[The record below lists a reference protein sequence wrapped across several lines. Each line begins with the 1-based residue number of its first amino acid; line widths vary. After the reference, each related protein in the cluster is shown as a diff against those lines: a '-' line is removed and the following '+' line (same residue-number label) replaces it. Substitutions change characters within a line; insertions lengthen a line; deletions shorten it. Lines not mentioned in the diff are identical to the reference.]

1 MAGSCNHA
9 GHFLLEEDDKFLERV
24 QAAVE
29 EEERQTMATADK
41 DAAKEAIATASP
53 LQSSDAQP
61 FLRIPQTS
69 ALSLLSN
76 LRSSIFSPHRLPP
89 PAPPSPPSSSSVKEK
104 RSSDLHLFFIKIWEL
119 SAEIKR
125 GNLVVADLQAEC
137 LDFVASELLFSLI
150 REASVRKGR
159 NRYQNRV
166 TDISRFFDN
175 AGEMSDHEHEMDD
188 MDDDDIMDE
197 GAEFDIPQNAELND
211 DLMPEINNETE
222 KKVVGMKKRAPCWKH
237 FTFITPENHPKPRAA
252 CNWCGTD
259 YACHSKLNGTKSLTH
274 HLAYQCTKYP
284 LSKKFTGSR
293 QKLLSFQRK
302 ENNGETSAN
311 LVPVAFSAD
320 ACKRALA
327 RMIIIDELPFS
338 FVEGEGFRDFITVV
352 QPMWNPPRRL
362 AMAKQIMV
370 MYEDEKKTLKHT
382 LKNQRVCLTTD
393 TWTSVQ
399 NLNYMCLTG
408 HFIDENWRY
417 QKKIL
422 NFCVVHNHKGDTL
435 GRKVEECLLDWGI
448 DKFLTVTVDNAS
460 SNNLF
465 IRYLER
471 KTKDRKATILNH
483 DFLHVRCSAHI
494 LNLIVREGLQEID
507 VPIARV
513 RNMVRYVRSSPSRMA
528 EFWSCVEKEKIVCR
542 LKPCL
547 DVSTRWNYTY
557 FMLERALSYQKAF
570 DRLCDDPS
578 FKLNVREEEMDE
590 DFDDVNSFEGIN
602 RVIEIEKRKKKR
614 GGKGRKEY
622 VGPPSSSDWEKIKLY
637 VKFLRV
643 FYVAT
648 LKFSG
653 SLYVTCNVFFDE
665 MVLIQQDIMKLC
677 DNEDS
682 DLYDLAM
689 SMRTKFDKY
698 WGDFNKIN
706 QMMMFAVVLDPRCK
720 VAFFEYCLQ
729 NTLGYD
735 KAIVGEFMDKLKSE
749 ITRLFGWYVK
759 HNGYINVRNKEVG
772 GSSDTVDL
780 DGLETEIGNHKS
792 LKSQFKMH
800 KQKEGNMASKTEL
813 EKYLAETSEDDCD
826 NFDVLR
832 WWKLNSS
839 KYPIVSQMARDVLA
853 IPVSTVASESA
864 FSTGGR
870 VIDPYRSSLSP
881 KTMEALICTQQWIRK
896 PTKINIREQLDELE
910 ALDSGLTGTKLL
922 LLVEG
927 FKLLY
932 GLLGTL

>member
-1 MAGSCNHA
+1 
-9 GHFLLEEDDKFLERV
+9 
-24 QAAVE
+24 
-29 EEERQTMATADK
+29 
-41 DAAKEAIATASP
+41 
-53 LQSSDAQP
+53 
-61 FLRIPQTS
+61 
-69 ALSLLSN
+69 
-76 LRSSIFSPHRLPP
+76 
-89 PAPPSPPSSSSVKEK
+89 
-104 RSSDLHLFFIKIWEL
+104 
-119 SAEIKR
+119 
-125 GNLVVADLQAEC
+125 
-137 LDFVASELLFSLI
+137 
-150 REASVRKGR
+150 
-159 NRYQNRV
+159 
-166 TDISRFFDN
+166 
-175 AGEMSDHEHEMDD
+175 MSDHEHEH
-188 MDDDDIMDE
+188 E
-197 GAEFDIPQNAELND
+197 H
-211 DLMPEINNETE
+211 E
-222 KKVVGMKKRAPCWKH
+222 KKEH
-237 FTFITPENHPKPRAA
+237 
-252 CNWCGTD
+252 
-259 YACHSKLNGTKSLTH
+259 
-274 HLAYQCTKYP
+274 
-284 LSKKFTGSR
+284 
-293 QKLLSFQRK
+293 
-302 ENNGETSAN
+302 NGETSAN

-320 ACKRALA
+320 ACRRALA

-338 FVEGEGFRDFITVV
+338 FVEGEGFKEFISVV

-362 AMAKQIMV
+362 AMAKQIMG
-370 MYEDEKKTLKHT
+370 MYEEEKKTLKQT
-382 LKNQRVCLTTD
+382 LKHQRVSLPTD

-422 NFCVVHNHKGDTL
+422 NFCVVPNHKGDTL
-435 GRKVEECLLDWGI
+435 GRMVEECLLDWGI

-460 SNNLF
+460 SNNLL
-465 IRYLER
+465 IKYLER
-471 KTKDRKATILNH
+471 KTKDRKAIILNH
-483 DFLHVRCSAHI
+483 EFLHVRCSAHI

-557 FMLERALSYQKAF
+557 FMLERALTYQKAF
-570 DRLCDDPS
+570 DRLCDDPN

-590 DFDDVNSFEGIN
+590 DFDDVDSFEGIN
-602 RVIEIEKRKKKR
+602 RIIEIEKRKKKR
-614 GGKGRKEY
+614 GGKGRKEH
-622 VGPPSSSDWEKIKLY
+622 VGPPSS
-637 VKFLRV
+637 
-643 FYVAT
+643 
-648 LKFSG
+648 
-653 SLYVTCNVFFDE
+653 N
-665 MVLIQQDIMKLC
+665 IMKLC
-677 DNEDS
+677 ENEDS

-689 SMRTKFDKY
+689 SMRIKFDKY
-698 WGDFNKIN
+698 WGDFDKIN

-729 NTLGYD
+729 NTLSYD
-735 KAIVGEFMDKLKSE
+735 RAIVGQFTDKLKSE

-759 HNGYINVRNKEVG
+759 HNSGFNVRNKEVG
-772 GSSDTVDL
+772 GSSNTVEL
-780 DGLETEIGNHKS
+780 DGVDTDVGNHQS

-881 KTMEALICTQQWIRK
+881 KTVEALICTQQWIRK

-910 ALDSGLTGTKLL
+910 ALDSVLL
-922 LLVEG
+922 QQEHESRMCSL
-927 FKLLY
+927 
-932 GLLGTL
+932 GLLFSLAVEFGGN

>member
-1 MAGSCNHA
+1 MMKTTD
-9 GHFLLEEDDKFLERV
+9 LPLPPKMPTDLPP
-24 QAAVE
+24 
-29 EEERQTMATADK
+29 
-41 DAAKEAIATASP
+41 SP

-61 FLRIPQTS
+61 FPRIPQTS

-76 LRSSIFSPHRLPP
+76 LRSSTIFSLHRLSP
-89 PAPPSPPSSSSVKEK
+89 PALPSPPSSSSVKEK

-119 SAEIKR
+119 SAEIER

-137 LDFVASELLFSLI
+137 LDFAASELLFSLI
-150 REASVRKGR
+150 GEASVRKGR
-159 NRYQNRV
+159 YRYQNRV

-175 AGEMSDHEHEMDD
+175 AGEMSDHEHEIFNLTILNWLENQIFMDD

-222 KKVVGMKKRAPCWKH
+222 KKKVVGMKKRAPCWKH
-237 FTFITPENHPKPRAA
+237 FTSITPEGHPKPRAA

-274 HLAYQCTKYP
+274 HLAYQCTIYP

-293 QKLLSFQRK
+293 RKLLSFQRK

-382 LKNQRVCLTTD
+382 LNQRVCLTTD

-417 QKKIL
+417 
-422 NFCVVHNHKGDTL
+422 
-435 GRKVEECLLDWGI
+435 
-448 DKFLTVTVDNAS
+448 
-460 SNNLF
+460 
-465 IRYLER
+465 LER
-471 KTKDRKATILNH
+471 KTKDRKTTILNH
-483 DFLHVRCSAHI
+483 EFLHVRCSAHI

-557 FMLERALSYQKAF
+557 FMLERALTYQKAF

-590 DFDDVNSFEGIN
+590 DFDDVDSFEGIN
-602 RVIEIEKRKKKR
+602 RIIEIEKRKKKR
-614 GGKGRKEY
+614 RGGEGH
-622 VGPPSSSDWEKIKLY
+622 
-637 VKFLRV
+637 
-643 FYVAT
+643 
-648 LKFSG
+648 
-653 SLYVTCNVFFDE
+653 
-665 MVLIQQDIMKLC
+665 IMKLC

-759 HNGYINVRNKEVG
+759 HNGFINVRNKEVG

-780 DGLETEIGNHKS
+780 DGLETDIGNHKS

-870 VIDPYRSSLSP
+870 VIDPYRSVLSP
-881 KTMEALICTQQWIRK
+881 KTMEAVICTQQWIRK

-910 ALDSGLTGTKLL
+910 ALDSGTTLT
-922 LLVEG
+922 
-927 FKLLY
+927 F
-932 GLLGTL
+932 